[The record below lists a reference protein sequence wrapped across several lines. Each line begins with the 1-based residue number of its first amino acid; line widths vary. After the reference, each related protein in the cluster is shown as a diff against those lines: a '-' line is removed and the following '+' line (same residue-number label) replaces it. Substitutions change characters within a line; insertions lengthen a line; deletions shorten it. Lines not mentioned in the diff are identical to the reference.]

1 MITLEHGGNLEI
13 GDFIAIAYAQGFTF
27 GWFTGEGK
35 TGTLQYC
42 EYHWPKR
49 NLNYYNA
56 CKLDDKYSCHLK
68 ANKEEFNKTWLAKS
82 YILSWNDR
90 VMKIENPESVF
101 IKTDDLQTYLES
113 RDILKTINII

>member
-42 EYHWPKR
+42 EFYCPKR

-56 CKLDDKYSCHLK
+56 CKLDDKYRNHLK
-68 ANKEEFNKTWLAKS
+68 ANKEEFNKTWLSKS
-82 YILSWNDR
+82 YILNWKYR
-90 VMKIENPESVF
+90 VMRIENPESVF